1 MTVDEVKILL
11 SDLNRGYN
19 TPYSSA
25 EQATIERL
33 YYEVL
38 GKRLSGC
45 RCPDRWHDAVLE
57 INSYI
62 KKHGKMKEK
71 SNYKLR
77 AGVILQIA
85 GSSEIYTND
94 NLTDEVA
101 AAFLKEHPNAA
112 GRFEVIP
119 TAKKDAEA
127 PKAGGESS
135 ELEAA
140 HNRIAILESEKA
152 ELESRCAALQARID
166 AAAATETAAT
176 NETAR
181 RVRDAGA
188 VDLLYAVATAPHPE
202 LPGPVRQKVLFRGA
216 YVLERIYFDAPEA
229 FMPRAESF
237 CRVDFAACANAS
249 AQRHF
254 GKIMADLLGRYAPE
268 SGDLERI
275 AETAAGWAVSPEAKV
290 AVKVWA
296 VEVLKRCRERVGW
309 VAESWDDIVE
319 TVALDATPGIE
330 SRMRKSWKT
339 RS

>member
-45 RCPDRWHDAVLE
+45 RCPDKWHDAVLE

-101 AAFLKEHPNAA
+101 AAFLKEHPNAT

-166 AAAATETAAT
+166 AAAATADEKPE
-176 NETAR
+176 NES
-181 RVRDAGA
+181 G
-188 VDLLYAVATAPHPE
+188 E
-202 LPGPVRQKVLFRGA
+202 
-216 YVLERIYFDAPEA
+216 
-229 FMPRAESF
+229 AESADEADEQPAGYNGNTADDAI
-237 CRVDFAACANAS
+237 RQAIAAELVA
-249 AQRHF
+249 
-254 GKIMADLLGRYAPE
+254 GKSKTAIKQELAGKEIGGVKLTHRLISDYIE
-268 SGDLERI
+268 KI
-275 AETAAGWAVSPEAKV
+275 TAEE
-290 AVKVWA
+290 
-296 VEVLKRCRERVGW
+296 
-309 VAESWDDIVE
+309 
-319 TVALDATPGIE
+319 
-330 SRMRKSWKT
+330 
-339 RS
+339 

>member
-38 GKRLSGC
+38 GKHLNGC
-45 RCPDRWHDAVLE
+45 RCPDKWHDAVLE

-119 TAKKDAEA
+119 TAEKDAEA

-140 HNRIAILESEKA
+140 HNRIAILESEKV
-152 ELESRCAALQARID
+152 ELESRCAALQAESTPRRPPKRRPLTTRSP
-166 AAAATETAAT
+166 AAMTPEPKALTKPTSGPPGTTAILPMT
-176 NETAR
+176 LSDRLSPPNSWPGSRKRPSSRSWRAR
-181 RVRDAGA
+181 R
-188 VDLLYAVATAPHPE
+188 
-202 LPGPVRQKVLFRGA
+202 
-216 YVLERIYFDAPEA
+216 
-229 FMPRAESF
+229 S
-237 CRVDFAACANAS
+237 AA
-249 AQRHF
+249 
-254 GKIMADLLGRYAPE
+254 
-268 SGDLERI
+268 
-275 AETAAGWAVSPEAKV
+275 
-290 AVKVWA
+290 
-296 VEVLKRCRERVGW
+296 
-309 VAESWDDIVE
+309 
-319 TVALDATPGIE
+319 
-330 SRMRKSWKT
+330 
-339 RS
+339 

>member
-1 MTVDEVKILL
+1 MTEADLIRLL
-11 SDLNRGYN
+11 S
-19 TPYSSA
+19 
-25 EQATIERL
+25 ERF
-33 YYEVL
+33 
-38 GKRLSGC
+38 
-45 RCPDRWHDAVLE
+45 
-57 INSYI
+57 
-62 KKHGKMKEK
+62 HG
-71 SNYKLR
+71 NF
-77 AGVILQIA
+77 A
-85 GSSEIYTND
+85 D
-94 NLTDEVA
+94 
-101 AAFLKEHPNAA
+101 
-112 GRFEVIP
+112 
-119 TAKKDAEA
+119 
-127 PKAGGESS
+127 
-135 ELEAA
+135 
-140 HNRIAILESEKA
+140 
-152 ELESRCAALQARID
+152 
-166 AAAATETAAT
+166 
-176 NETAR
+176 ETAR
-181 RVRDAGA
+181 RVCDAGA

>member
-45 RCPDRWHDAVLE
+45 RCPDKWHDAVLE

-101 AAFLKEHPNAA
+101 AAFLKEHPNAT

-166 AAAATETAAT
+166 AAAATDDEKPE
-176 NETAR
+176 NES
-181 RVRDAGA
+181 G
-188 VDLLYAVATAPHPE
+188 E
-202 LPGPVRQKVLFRGA
+202 
-216 YVLERIYFDAPEA
+216 
-229 FMPRAESF
+229 AESADEADE
-237 CRVDFAACANAS
+237 RPAGNNGNTADDAIRQAIAAELVA
-249 AQRHF
+249 
-254 GKIMADLLGRYAPE
+254 GKSKTAIKQELAGKEIGGVKLTHRLISDYIE
-268 SGDLERI
+268 KI
-275 AETAAGWAVSPEAKV
+275 TAEE
-290 AVKVWA
+290 
-296 VEVLKRCRERVGW
+296 
-309 VAESWDDIVE
+309 
-319 TVALDATPGIE
+319 
-330 SRMRKSWKT
+330 
-339 RS
+339 

>member
-38 GKRLSGC
+38 GKHLNGC
-45 RCPDRWHDAVLE
+45 RCPDKWHDAVLE

-140 HNRIAILESEKA
+140 HNRIAILESEKV

-176 NETAR
+176 DAIRQAIAAELVAGKSKTAIKQELAGKEIGGVKLTR
-181 RVRDAGA
+181 RLISD
-188 VDLLYAVATAPHPE
+188 YIEKITAE
-202 LPGPVRQKVLFRGA
+202 
-216 YVLERIYFDAPEA
+216 E
-229 FMPRAESF
+229 
-237 CRVDFAACANAS
+237 
-249 AQRHF
+249 
-254 GKIMADLLGRYAPE
+254 
-268 SGDLERI
+268 
-275 AETAAGWAVSPEAKV
+275 
-290 AVKVWA
+290 
-296 VEVLKRCRERVGW
+296 
-309 VAESWDDIVE
+309 
-319 TVALDATPGIE
+319 
-330 SRMRKSWKT
+330 
-339 RS
+339 

>member
-119 TAKKDAEA
+119 TAEKDAEA

-140 HNRIAILESEKA
+140 HNRIAILESEKV

-176 NETAR
+176 DDEKPEPKALTKPTSGPPGTTAILPMTLSDRLSPPNSWPGSRKRPSSRSWRAR
-181 RVRDAGA
+181 R
-188 VDLLYAVATAPHPE
+188 
-202 LPGPVRQKVLFRGA
+202 
-216 YVLERIYFDAPEA
+216 
-229 FMPRAESF
+229 S
-237 CRVDFAACANAS
+237 AA
-249 AQRHF
+249 
-254 GKIMADLLGRYAPE
+254 
-268 SGDLERI
+268 
-275 AETAAGWAVSPEAKV
+275 
-290 AVKVWA
+290 
-296 VEVLKRCRERVGW
+296 
-309 VAESWDDIVE
+309 
-319 TVALDATPGIE
+319 
-330 SRMRKSWKT
+330 
-339 RS
+339 

>member
-38 GKRLSGC
+38 GKHLNGC

-119 TAKKDAEA
+119 TAEKDAEA

-140 HNRIAILESEKA
+140 HNRIAILESEKV
-152 ELESRCAALQARID
+152 ELESRCAALQARIEADERPAGNNGNTADD
-166 AAAATETAAT
+166 AIRQAIAAELVAGKSKTAIKQELAGKEIGGVKLT
-176 NETAR
+176 HRLISDYIEKITA
-181 RVRDAGA
+181 
-188 VDLLYAVATAPHPE
+188 E
-202 LPGPVRQKVLFRGA
+202 
-216 YVLERIYFDAPEA
+216 E
-229 FMPRAESF
+229 
-237 CRVDFAACANAS
+237 
-249 AQRHF
+249 
-254 GKIMADLLGRYAPE
+254 
-268 SGDLERI
+268 
-275 AETAAGWAVSPEAKV
+275 
-290 AVKVWA
+290 
-296 VEVLKRCRERVGW
+296 
-309 VAESWDDIVE
+309 
-319 TVALDATPGIE
+319 
-330 SRMRKSWKT
+330 
-339 RS
+339 

>member
-38 GKRLSGC
+38 GKHLNGC
-45 RCPDRWHDAVLE
+45 RCPDKWHDAVLE

-119 TAKKDAEA
+119 TAEKDAEA

-140 HNRIAILESEKA
+140 HNRIAILESEKV

-166 AAAATETAAT
+166 AAGNNGNTADDAIRQAIAAELVAGKSKTAIKQELAGKEIGGVKLT
-176 NETAR
+176 HRLISDYIEKITA
-181 RVRDAGA
+181 
-188 VDLLYAVATAPHPE
+188 E
-202 LPGPVRQKVLFRGA
+202 
-216 YVLERIYFDAPEA
+216 E
-229 FMPRAESF
+229 
-237 CRVDFAACANAS
+237 
-249 AQRHF
+249 
-254 GKIMADLLGRYAPE
+254 
-268 SGDLERI
+268 
-275 AETAAGWAVSPEAKV
+275 
-290 AVKVWA
+290 
-296 VEVLKRCRERVGW
+296 
-309 VAESWDDIVE
+309 
-319 TVALDATPGIE
+319 
-330 SRMRKSWKT
+330 
-339 RS
+339 

>member
-38 GKRLSGC
+38 GKHLNGC
-45 RCPDRWHDAVLE
+45 RCPDKWHDAVLE

-119 TAKKDAEA
+119 TAATDDEKPGSDDTGAESADEADERPAGNNGNTADDAIRQA
-127 PKAGGESS
+127 
-135 ELEAA
+135 
-140 HNRIAILESEKA
+140 IAA
-152 ELESRCAALQARID
+152 ELVAGKSK
-166 AAAATETAAT
+166 TAIKQELAGKEIGGVKLT
-176 NETAR
+176 HRLISDYIEKITA
-181 RVRDAGA
+181 
-188 VDLLYAVATAPHPE
+188 E
-202 LPGPVRQKVLFRGA
+202 
-216 YVLERIYFDAPEA
+216 E
-229 FMPRAESF
+229 
-237 CRVDFAACANAS
+237 
-249 AQRHF
+249 
-254 GKIMADLLGRYAPE
+254 
-268 SGDLERI
+268 
-275 AETAAGWAVSPEAKV
+275 
-290 AVKVWA
+290 
-296 VEVLKRCRERVGW
+296 
-309 VAESWDDIVE
+309 
-319 TVALDATPGIE
+319 
-330 SRMRKSWKT
+330 
-339 RS
+339 

>member
-38 GKRLSGC
+38 GKHLNGC
-45 RCPDRWHDAVLE
+45 RCPDKWHDAVLE

-119 TAKKDAEA
+119 TAEKDAEA

-140 HNRIAILESEKA
+140 HNRIAILESEKV
-152 ELESRCAALQARID
+152 ELESGCAALQARID

-176 NETAR
+176 DDEK
-181 RVRDAGA
+181 
-188 VDLLYAVATAPHPE
+188 
-202 LPGPVRQKVLFRGA
+202 PGSDDTG
-216 YVLERIYFDAPEA
+216 
-229 FMPRAESF
+229 AESADEADE
-237 CRVDFAACANAS
+237 RPAGNNGNTADDAIRQAIAAELVA
-249 AQRHF
+249 
-254 GKIMADLLGRYAPE
+254 GKSKTAIKQELAGKEIGGVKLTHRLISDYIE
-268 SGDLERI
+268 KI
-275 AETAAGWAVSPEAKV
+275 TAEE
-290 AVKVWA
+290 
-296 VEVLKRCRERVGW
+296 
-309 VAESWDDIVE
+309 
-319 TVALDATPGIE
+319 
-330 SRMRKSWKT
+330 
-339 RS
+339 